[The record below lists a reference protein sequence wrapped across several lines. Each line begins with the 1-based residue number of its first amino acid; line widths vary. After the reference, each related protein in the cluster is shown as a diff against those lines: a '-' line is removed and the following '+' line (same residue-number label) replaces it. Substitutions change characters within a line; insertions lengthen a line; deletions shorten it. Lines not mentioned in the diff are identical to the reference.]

1 MKNEDFGKA
10 MTIIKGAS
18 FVRYVKTFAELDSLS
33 EKEKKDVNEKMKP
46 ICIEVIQLLRKAYKN
61 EPTNP
66 EISWELV
73 KILHLNH
80 LRIAKY
86 GTMTEKLEAVKTGFK
101 ADDGR
106 QIMGYANMIFYH
118 AEICSKFDTKGM
130 YKNEL
135 PKITN
140 IYNSIK

>member
-18 FVRYVKTFAELDSLS
+18 FVRYIKTFAELDSLS

-86 GTMTEKLEAVKTGFK
+86 GANSEKLEAAKTGFK
-101 ADDGR
+101 ADDGK
-106 QIMGYANMIFYH
+106 QILGYTDMIFYH
-118 AEICSKFDTKGM
+118 AEKCSKFDKQGR

-135 PKITN
+135 AKIIN
-140 IYNSIK
+140 IYNSLK